1 MKINHLLPH
10 KGLAQGL
17 LYPDYRAF
25 TFHTET

>member
-1 MKINHLLPH
+1 MKIKHLHPY

-17 LYPDYRAF
+17 LHLGYRAF